1 MELVLFEVGKGRFAF
16 SAVGVIKVLDALPVT
31 PLPYAPADV
40 EGLVNVAG
48 AVYLKV
54 DLAARLGFG
63 ERSADPNGNLLVVTA
78 REDTVVVQVDK
89 VFNKISVEP
98 ENINLYDATDTSALV
113 RGEFLLPDG
122 MVLLLNEAV
131 LGLQN
136 MQPEGVPEGGSGL
149 LGQVDATAAARAA
162 EVSNNDMPTVTVQA
176 GHETYAFHMG
186 DVLEIVEIKELTSLP
201 GAGQEVQG
209 LMQLRGTALL
219 VLSLTELLQCKQKT
233 TPRFVLVVAVH
244 GTKLGIAVADIVG
257 IERYEKDILQAISGG
272 DTQLEGYLPG
282 MDSSLSRMTGL
293 VSIDG
298 LISAESMAH
307 FRRYLSQHGVD
318 MAAVTEQE
326 LKSVRRLLSFRLG
339 GERCALP
346 LSLVDRVEEY
356 ASAVNLPEGDD
367 SLAGV
372 VQIKGEVAPV
382 LDMRDMLGVKAGDTS
397 AYVVVR
403 IQGAPWALVVDKVDR
418 VIEIAEKDITP
429 VRTNQNDYLTEVGR
443 LDGEL
448 VSLLSLEPLSRAAH
462 A

>member
-16 SAVGVIKVLDALPVT
+16 SAIGVSKVLDALPVT

-54 DLAARLGFG
+54 DLASRLGFG
-63 ERSADPNGNLLVVTA
+63 HRAADPEGNLLVVTA
-78 REDTVVVQVDK
+78 REDTVVVQVDR

-98 ENINLYDATDTSALV
+98 EDINLYEDAEANALV
-113 RGEFLLPDG
+113 RGEFLLPEG
-122 MVLLLNEAV
+122 MVLLLNESV

-149 LGQVDATAAARAA
+149 LGQVDASAAAKAA
-162 EVSNNDMPTVTVQA
+162 EISKNDLPTVTVQD

-186 DVLEIVEIKELTSLP
+186 DVLEIVEIKHLTALP
-201 GAGQEVQG
+201 GAGAEVQG

-233 TPRFVLVVAVH
+233 TPKFVLVVAVD
-244 GTKLGIAVADIVG
+244 GAKIGIAVADIVG
-257 IERYEKDILQAISGG
+257 IERYEKDNLQAISGG
-272 DTQLEGYLPG
+272 DAQLEGYLPG
-282 MDSSLSRMTGL
+282 MDVSESRMTGL
-293 VSIDG
+293 VSIGG
-298 LISAESMAH
+298 LISPESMAI

-318 MAAVTEQE
+318 MAGVTEQE

-356 ASAVNLPEGDD
+356 GTAVSLPEGDD

-382 LDMRDMLGVKAGDTS
+382 LDMRDMLGVKAGDSS

-418 VIEIAEKDITP
+418 VIEIAERDITP

-448 VSLLSLEPLSRAAH
+448 VSLLSLEPLARAA
-462 A
+462 

>member
-16 SAVGVIKVLDALPVT
+16 SAIGVSKVLDALPVT

-63 ERSADPNGNLLVVTA
+63 HRAADPQGNLLVVTA
-78 REDTVVVQVDK
+78 REDTVVVQVDR

-98 ENINLYDATDTSALV
+98 EDINLYEDADANALV
-113 RGEFLLPDG
+113 RGEFLLPEG
-122 MVLLLNEAV
+122 MVLLLNESV

-149 LGQVDATAAARAA
+149 LGQVDASAAAKAA
-162 EVSNNDMPTVTVQA
+162 EISKNDLPTVTVQD

-186 DVLEIVEIKELTSLP
+186 DVLEIVEIKHLTALP
-201 GAGQEVQG
+201 GAGPEVQG

-233 TPRFVLVVAVH
+233 TPRFVLVVAVD
-244 GTKLGIAVADIVG
+244 GAKIGIAVADIVG
-257 IERYEKDILQAISGG
+257 IERYEKDNLQAISGG
-272 DTQLEGYLPG
+272 DAQLEGYLPG
-282 MDSSLSRMTGL
+282 MDVSESRMTGL
-293 VSIDG
+293 VSIGG
-298 LISAESMAH
+298 LISPESMAI

-318 MAAVTEQE
+318 MAGVTEQE

-356 ASAVNLPEGDD
+356 GTAVSLPEGDD

-418 VIEIAEKDITP
+418 VIEIAERDITP

-448 VSLLSLEPLSRAAH
+448 VSLLSLEPLARAA
-462 A
+462 

>member
-16 SAVGVIKVLDALPVT
+16 SAIGVSKVLDALPVT

-54 DLAARLGFG
+54 DLAARLGLG
-63 ERSADPNGNLLVVTA
+63 ERSADPEGNLLVVTA
-78 REDTVVVQVDK
+78 REDTVVVQVDR
-89 VFNKISVEP
+89 VFNKITVEP
-98 ENINLYDATDTSALV
+98 EDINLYDEADASALV

-136 MQPEGVPEGGSGL
+136 MEPEGVPDGGSGL
-149 LGQVDATAAARAA
+149 LGQVDATAAAKAA
-162 EVSNNDMPTVTVQA
+162 EISLNDLPTVTVQD
-176 GHETYAFHMG
+176 GEETYAFHMG
-186 DVLEIVEIKELTSLP
+186 DVLEIVEIRQLTALP
-201 GAGQEVQG
+201 GAGPEVQG

-219 VLSLTELLQCKQKT
+219 VLSLAELLQCKHKT
-233 TPRFVLVVAVH
+233 TPKFVLVVAVE
-244 GTKLGIAVADIVG
+244 GAKLGIAVANIVG

-272 DTQLEGYLPG
+272 DAQLEGYLPG
-282 MDSSLSRMTGL
+282 MNLSESRMTGL
-293 VSIDG
+293 VSISG
-298 LISAESMAH
+298 LISPESMAI

-356 ASAVNLPEGDD
+356 GSAVSLPEGDD
-367 SLAGV
+367 TLAGV

-382 LDMRDMLGVKAGDTS
+382 LDMRDMLGVEAGDTS

-448 VSLLSLEPLSRAAH
+448 VSLLSLEPLSRAA
-462 A
+462 